1 MNNSAPDFAPAA
13 DIAALAP
20 ATSHDGLTDALP
32 DSALPDS
39 HQNYGR
45 SSDLFARAQ
54 QLMPGGVNSPV
65 RAFGAVGGTPRF
77 MERGQGPHLWDA
89 DGNRYI
95 DYVCSWGPL
104 ILGHAAPQINDAV
117 RAQLDRG
124 TSYGAPTALEVE
136 MARAVCAAVP
146 SIEMVRMVNS
156 GTEAVMGALRAA
168 RGWAMRENPN
178 RRKLI
183 KFAGCYHGHADA
195 LLVQAGSGATTLG
208 APDSAGVT
216 PAQIADTVSA
226 TYNDLEGTRALIR
239 ELGAELAVV
248 AIEPLPANMG
258 LVPPRAG
265 FLEMLREETE
275 KIGALLLFDEVMTG
289 FRVAKGGYQSLCGIT
304 PDLTTLG
311 KIIGGGFPVGA
322 YGGRRDIMEMVSPA
336 GPVYQAGTLSG
347 NPIAM
352 TAGLATLNALT
363 GESYAQL
370 EKRGAQLEAGINA
383 ALKDHEIVA
392 QLQRQGSMWTLFFNA
407 DPVTSYAQAKASDLT
422 MYGRFFH
429 AMLERGVYLPPA
441 QFEAAFISL
450 THGEAEI
457 NATIEAAREALAV
470 ARG

>member
-1 MNNSAPDFAPAA
+1 MNNPSSNF
-13 DIAALAP
+13 AP
-20 ATSHDGLTDALP
+20 ATSHDGLTDTLP
-32 DSALPDS
+32 DSALPPT
-39 HQNYGR
+39 HQNQGR
-45 SSDLFARAQ
+45 SSALFEQAQ
-54 QLMPGGVNSPV
+54 KIMPGGVNSPV

-77 MERGQGPHLWDA
+77 MERGAGAFMWDA
-89 DGNRYI
+89 DDNRYI
-95 DYVCSWGPL
+95 DYVGSWGPL
-104 ILGHAAPQINDAV
+104 IHGHAAPLINNAV

-136 MARAVCAAVP
+136 MARVVCEIMP
-146 SIEMVRMVNS
+146 SIEMIRMVNS

-168 RGWAMRENPN
+168 RGWAMRDNPN

-216 PAQIADTVSA
+216 PAQVADTVLA
-226 TYNDLEGTRALIR
+226 HYNDIEGTRDLIR
-239 ELGAELAVV
+239 SLDSELAVV
-248 AIEPLPANMG
+248 AVEPLPANMG
-258 LVPPRAG
+258 LVHPKPG
-265 FLEMLREETE
+265 FLEMLREETQRV
-275 KIGALLLFDEVMTG
+275 GALLLFDEVMTG
-289 FRVAKGGYQSLCGIT
+289 FRVAKGGYQSLCDIK

-352 TAGLATLNALT
+352 TAGLATLNALNDA
-363 GESYAQL
+363 SYDQL
-370 EKRGAQLEAGINA
+370 ENHGAQLQRGIES
-383 ALKDHEIVA
+383 ALKRHGIAA
-392 QLQRQGSMWTLFFNA
+392 QLQRQGSMWTLFFNPN
-407 DPVTSYAQAKASDLT
+407 PVESYEQAKASDLT

-441 QFEAAFISL
+441 QFEAAFVSL
-450 THGEAEI
+450 AHGDDEI
-457 NATIEAAREALAV
+457 AATIAAVDEALKV
-470 ARG
+470 VR

>member
-1 MNNSAPDFAPAA
+1 MNDTQSNF
-13 DIAALAP
+13 AP
-20 ATSHDGLTDALP
+20 ATSHDGLTDTLTDAALP
-32 DSALPDS
+32 PS
-39 HQNYGR
+39 HQNHRR
-45 SSDLFARAQ
+45 SSALFEQAQ
-54 QLMPGGVNSPV
+54 KIMPGGVNSPV

-77 MERGQGPHLWDA
+77 MERGAGAHMWDA
-89 DGNRYI
+89 DDNKYI
-95 DYVCSWGPL
+95 DYVGSWGPL
-104 ILGHAAPQINDAV
+104 IHGHAAPLISDAV

-136 MARAVCAAVP
+136 MARVVCEIMP
-146 SIEMVRMVNS
+146 SIEMIRMVNS

-168 RGWAMRENPN
+168 RGWSMAQNTN

-216 PAQIADTVSA
+216 PAQVADTVLA
-226 TYNDLEGTRALIR
+226 HYNDIEGTRELIR
-239 ELGAELAVV
+239 TIGDELAVV
-248 AIEPLPANMG
+248 AVEPLPANMG
-258 LVPPRAG
+258 LVHPKPG

-275 KIGALLLFDEVMTG
+275 KVGALLLFDEVMTG
-289 FRVAKGGYQSLCGIT
+289 FRVAKGGYQSLCGIK

-322 YGGRRDIMEMVSPA
+322 YGGRRDIMEMVSPS

-352 TAGLATLNALT
+352 TAGLATLNALNN
-363 GESYAQL
+363 ESYAQL
-370 EKRGAQLEAGINA
+370 ETHGARLQHGIEN
-383 ALKDHEIVA
+383 ALKKHGIAA
-392 QLQRQGSMWTLFFNA
+392 QLQRQGSMWTLFFN
-407 DPVTSYAQAKASDLT
+407 PNSVESYEQAKASDLT

-429 AMLERGVYLPPA
+429 AMLERGIYLPPA

-450 THGEAEI
+450 AHSENEI
-457 NATIEAAREALAV
+457 EATIAAVDRALEV
-470 ARG
+470 V